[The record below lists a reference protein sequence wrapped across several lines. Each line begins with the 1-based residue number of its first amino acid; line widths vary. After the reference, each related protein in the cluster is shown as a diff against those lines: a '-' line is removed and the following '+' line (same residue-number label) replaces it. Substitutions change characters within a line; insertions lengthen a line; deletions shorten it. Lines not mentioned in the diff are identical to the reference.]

1 MTCILKAAGHRV
13 KWIEIWDSGMG
24 WGWSIDMEYLW
35 PRSVQ
40 GDFEGDLMHFFK
52 MDFIS
57 ITASYKAKWIEIWDS
72 VTQVAHIRDTS
83 NWPCSARYHWYHSRW
98 VHSVNLSSSPNETT
112 ITSSTTRSSRYK
124 MAYNLKMVGR
134 RGVWRDI
141 CDSVTLVT
149 HSCDIFDLVVFE
161 AIFWVIQYTCF

>member
-1 MTCILKAAGHRV
+1 M
-13 KWIEIWDSGMG
+13 
-24 WGWSIDMEYLW
+24 
-35 PRSVQ
+35 
-40 GDFEGDLMHFFK
+40 
-52 MDFIS
+52 
-57 ITASYKAKWIEIWDS
+57 
-72 VTQVAHIRDTS
+72 
-83 NWPCSARYHWYHSRW
+83 
-98 VHSVNLSSSPNETT
+98 NLSSSPNETT